1 MANNIVLSKNYVPM
15 LDEVYKKAS
24 FTSVLNSNASMVR
37 MGNNAKEIIVPKM
50 DMDGLKNYTRNS
62 GYTAGDVKLEWET
75 RSFNYDR
82 GIKFLVDS
90 MDNEETIEI
99 AFGRLGG
106 QFQRTKVA
114 PEADAFTIATLAK
127 KATANIAEKTLSTG
141 EDVLDALREVM
152 NAMDED
158 EVPSE
163 SRHLFITP
171 TLLRMAQSVDTYKN
185 KSVLDEF
192 ASIQS
197 VPQKRMYT
205 DIELVDDVA
214 NDSDNNMKG
223 GYKKASGAAELNF
236 LVVEKSAVLKWDK
249 HIASNIITPED
260 NQTSDDYLQ
269 KYRKYGIVDVFDNK
283 LAGIR
288 GSKAPLG

>member
-1 MANNIVLSKNYVPM
+1 MANSIALAKNYVDL

-24 FTSVLNSNASMVR
+24 YTSVLTSDASMVR
-37 MGNNAKEIIVPKM
+37 AGVNANEIIVPKM
-50 DMDGLKNYTRNS
+50 DMDGLKNYNRNT

-75 RSFNYDR
+75 RAFNYDR
-82 GIKFLVDS
+82 GIKFVVDS
-90 MDNEETIEI
+90 MDNEESIDV
-99 AFGRLGG
+99 AFGRLGA
-106 QFQRTKVA
+106 QFQRVKVA

-127 KATANIAEKTLSTG
+127 KATANVTEKSLTTG
-141 EDVLDALREVM
+141 EMVLDELRAVM
-152 NAMDED
+152 NQMDED
-158 EVPSE
+158 EVPNE

-192 ASIQS
+192 ASVNA

-205 DIELVDDVA
+205 DIELVDDTT
-214 NDSDNNMKG
+214 NESDNSMKG
-223 GYKKASGAAELNF
+223 GYKKGSSAQELNF

-249 HIASNIITPED
+249 HIASNIISADD
-260 NQTSDDYLQ
+260 NQMSDGYIQ
-269 KYRKYGIVDVFDNK
+269 KYRKRAIVDAFDNK

-288 GSKAPLG
+288 GSKAPSD